1 MENDSVRYS
10 RAGDVFHYRWA
21 ARRCI
26 RMLHP
31 KSSVKCIVI
40 EGSKENE
47 VTGENVIDVA
57 EYTEDAEGYD
67 KKITYFQL
75 KHTTQRVDQPFTL
88 SGLKDTIEG
97 FAKRFLA
104 LLSTDDNKYEFGTV
118 RFSVITNREIADS
131 FKEEI
136 SLIKNGSKAG
146 KQFQETLEKYTE
158 LQDVRLQEFCNSLD
172 LIDGEGDYIAQRGEL
187 HTEIS
192 AFLAGAV
199 DNAQIDSLIALIQDK
214 ALPDNKGEIIREDI
228 LKCFKVTSERDL
240 FPAPMEFEKSRNFI
254 KREQHKILLSSVLE
268 TSTPV
273 IIHAGGG
280 VGKSVFSRQLA
291 ESLPTGSLGIV
302 YDCFGSGKYRNRSE
316 SRHRHRD
323 ALVQIANEI
332 ALHDL
337 LCEILIPLSTDLDD
351 AILRAFLSRLK
362 TASTAIRKVDKDA
375 VLAILID
382 AADNAEMAAKE
393 FSESCF
399 AHQLLREEVPE
410 GCRII
415 ILCRT
420 ERIDLL
426 KPLSTVRQIELK
438 PFSQS
443 ETVIHLREHFP
454 SATDIDGLE
463 FHRLT
468 GGNPRVQANALSIH
482 HNTVS
487 DVLAGL
493 GPSGATVEEQIAA
506 QLESAIS
513 TIKDKLPTDFQIHI
527 NAICLGLANLTPFI
541 PINVLATAAQV
552 EVSTVVSFVADL
564 GRPLWISENSVQFRD
579 EPTETWFRERFSASK
594 QQIESYI
601 MSLKPL
607 ASEFSYVAQ
616 VLPSLLLQSENYD
629 ELISLAL
636 SDDYLPQDSPIDER
650 NIRVYRLQFAFKAA
664 LKQKKYA
671 DAAKLALR
679 AGEEVAG
686 DKRQLELLIQNV
698 DLIAPLQSPQRVQE
712 LALRR
717 MLRGSWDG
725 SANVYSAALLSYVE
739 EFKGEARGFL
749 RSASNWLKLYLEER
763 SKNEDKIHSEKQL
776 KEDDIVEMAVAHFHL
791 YGASKLVDFI
801 WGWQPPE
808 VVFQIT
814 CLFIKRLID
823 AGNFTAV
830 DEISQLGCRN
840 QYLMVAIADEL
851 MAVGKFPSTDAM
863 RQCLS
868 LLAHKRVRIP
878 KPTEYRREQR
888 FTSAIISFAE
898 ASSAIGLSQTQILRV
913 LNHYLPQRGFGLVS
927 YKHYDGERH
936 IFLRVT
942 AFRCAISGDF
952 APNINALIPQKLLED
967 EKKYRQD
974 IEDCKQ
980 IIEGMLPWYL
990 IRARILLASVEN
1002 LEIAFQHADR
1012 LSKKLLLWRYEQH
1025 DHLLSEIARVRFESL
1040 ALKKPCDRS
1049 EKGHRIVQLFDNEY
1063 KLSLQDHLS
1072 AVRAAYRLEHLSEI
1086 RSQLEQSCYEMV
1098 VSVSNEG
1105 LETKAE
1111 NYIALARAVLPV
1123 SPADAAAYFNCAIEA
1138 VSMFGDELVDRWKAV
1153 VAMAKR
1159 SAEGGGSSPEIAY
1172 RFIRCAELVGDS
1184 VAREKHWS
1192 RNEAIQV
1199 CAKLCPSS
1207 AFATL
1212 SRWRDRDVGWFE
1224 GQLLAVARE
1233 AVRSKIIEPLVGW
1246 SLSAFSWDY
1255 DGYDEFVA
1263 LCIET
1268 ESDKTRRQYI
1278 LDTAVRDLRLNEASE
1293 SIWHNLK
1300 RVSDRFS
1307 LKNKDL
1313 QQVLD
1318 FYAEHPQRSD
1328 REKASQISQI
1338 DERKESISIDWKEV
1352 FGDLK
1357 LTKSMEIS
1365 AAIDRF
1371 NALPHPRSHEVF
1383 WQEVFKRIPESQAS
1397 ELLLALPNVEKADLY
1412 DMEYA
1417 LSNFPDTYRQKI
1429 SVKKSWNNV
1438 LSLIAQRFA
1447 YKFTNYYLKQ
1457 YFFEKIKPDD
1467 SALSSIYK
1475 GVLQGL
1481 SESCNIVDAST
1492 LFGFSEIVSSF
1503 ISPQDAGALLEF
1515 ALSRFEIQIDR
1526 EYADGH
1532 WDKWLLPPDN
1542 ISGAFTGFI
1551 WAALG
1556 SPRSAVRWQAAHCV
1570 RRLAEA
1576 GCDREIDGLIE
1587 WMKRDCVNAFGSHV
1601 FPFYNLHARLYL
1613 LIALARIA
1621 IDSPEKLRRYHSIF
1635 ADLALDG
1642 LPHILIQK
1650 FAAEIALS
1658 LEAAFPETYDSG
1670 VTEKLRQ
1677 VGISQIPVKEIDGY
1691 RENFEETPWHTR
1703 GEVDRNLKLH
1713 FSWDLE
1719 HYWFE
1724 PLGRVFGIPENQVE
1738 ELAREVVLK
1747 EWDIEIKDE
1756 SIHDPRENLWHSHRY
1771 ERETWHSH
1779 GSYPRTDDYSFYI
1792 SYHAMLSVAAKLL
1805 LEMPVIDEYNWC
1817 DDQWTDWFQRHT
1829 LTRSDRLW
1837 LADRRD
1843 PPPLKRRA
1851 WLQDKITEN
1860 WRQEIRSDD
1869 FLDGLLIEHNG
1880 KTWLNVR
1887 GSWSDRNG
1895 EPQESFHV
1903 TSALV
1908 SSETSESLLNAL
1920 STCVDPYDFKLP
1932 AYQEEEMEFNE
1943 FPFELQ
1949 GWIWR
1954 GSQDN
1959 RLDATDPYAGEID
1972 YPPYRIG
1979 NSIIERLR
1987 LSVDLERRKWFMPG
2001 TAKESL
2007 VCELWSSSEREH
2019 SEESRRHGIRMSAS
2033 LEFLKILCSTLDRD
2047 LIVEVQIQ
2055 RRFCR
2060 SSYYTRSNDDG
2071 EYSTPNSK
2079 IYILSADG
2087 KLRDTGTCYQLR

>member
-1 MENDSVRYS
+1 MENDLVRYS

-21 ARRCI
+21 ARRCL

-31 KSSVKCIVI
+31 KSSVKYIVI
-40 EGSKENE
+40 EGSKENK
-47 VTGENVIDVA
+47 VAGEYVIDVA
-57 EYTEDAEGYD
+57 EYTEDAQGYD

-75 KHTTQRVDQPFTL
+75 KHTTQRVDEPFTL

-97 FAKRFLA
+97 FAKRFSA
-104 LLSTDDNKYEFGTV
+104 LLSRDDNTDEFGLV
-118 RFSVITNREIADS
+118 RFSVITNRKVADS

-136 SLIKNGSKAG
+136 SSIKNGSQAG
-146 KQFQETLEKYTE
+146 TQFKETLEKYTQ
-158 LQDVRLQEFCNSLD
+158 LKDARLQEFCNSID
-172 LIDGEGDYIAQRGEL
+172 LIDGEGDYLAQRHEL

-192 AFLAGAV
+192 ALLAGAV
-199 DNAQIDSLIALIQDK
+199 DNAQIDSLIALVQDK
-214 ALPDNKGEIIREDI
+214 ALPNNNGEIIREDI
-228 LKCFKVTSERDL
+228 LKRLGVTSERDL
-240 FPAPMEFEKSRNFI
+240 FPAPQELEKFKNFI
-254 KREQHKILLSSVLE
+254 KREQHEILLNSVLE
-268 TSTPV
+268 ASTPV

-332 ALHDL
+332 ALHG
-337 LCEILIPLSTDLDD
+337 LCEILIPRSTDLDD

-362 TASTAIRKVDKDA
+362 TAATAIKKVDKDA

-410 GCRII
+410 GCRIVT
-415 ILCRT
+415 LCRT
-420 ERIDLL
+420 ERIHLL
-426 KPLSTVRQIELK
+426 EPLSTVRQIELK
-438 PFSQS
+438 PFSQA
-443 ETVIHLREHFP
+443 ETVVHLREHFP

-487 DVLAGL
+487 DVLADL

-513 TIKDKLPTDFQIHI
+513 TIKNKLPTDFQRHI

-541 PINVLATAAQV
+541 PINLLATAAEV

-594 QQIESYI
+594 QQIASYI

-636 SDDYLPQDSPIDER
+636 SDDYLPEDSPIDER

-664 LKQKKYA
+664 LKQKRYA

-686 DKRQLELLIQNV
+686 DKRQLELLTQNV
-698 DLIAPLQSPQRVQE
+698 DLIAPLQSLQRVQE
-712 LALRR
+712 LAFRR
-717 MLRGSWDG
+717 MLRGNWDG
-725 SANVYSAALLSYVE
+725 SANVYSASLLSSVE
-739 EFKGEARGFL
+739 DLKGEARGFL
-749 RSASNWLKLYLEER
+749 RSASNWLRLYFEDR
-763 SKNEDKIHSEKQL
+763 SKNEDKIHSEEHL
-776 KEDDIVEMAVAHFHL
+776 KEDEIVEMAVAHFHL
-791 YGASKLVDFI
+791 YGARKLVDFI
-801 WGWQPPE
+801 LGWQPPE

-814 CLFIKRLID
+814 RLFIKRLID

-840 QYLMVAIADEL
+840 QYLMLAIADEL
-851 MAVGKFPSTDAM
+851 MAVGKFPSRDAM
-863 RQCLS
+863 QQCLS
-868 LLAHKRVRIP
+868 LLTHKRVRIP
-878 KPTEYRREQR
+878 KPAEYWNEQR
-888 FTSAIISFAE
+888 FTSAIVSFAE

-927 YKHYDGERH
+927 YKHYDGKRH

-942 AFRCAISGDF
+942 ALRCAISGDF
-952 APNINALIPQKLLED
+952 APDINALIPQKLLED

-974 IEDCKQ
+974 IEDWKQ

-1002 LEIAFQHADR
+1002 LEIAFQDADR
-1012 LSKKLLLWRYEQH
+1012 LSKKLLLWRYGQH

-1049 EKGHRIVQLFDNEY
+1049 EKGHTIVQLFDNEY

-1184 VAREKHWS
+1184 VAREKHWN
-1192 RNEAIQV
+1192 RNEVIQV

-1224 GQLLAVARE
+1224 GQLLALARE
-1233 AVRSKIIEPLVGW
+1233 AVRSKIIEPSVGW

-1293 SIWHNLK
+1293 NIWHNLK
-1300 RVSDRFS
+1300 RVSEKFS
-1307 LKNKDL
+1307 LQNKDI

-1328 REKASQISQI
+1328 REKASQISHI
-1338 DERKESISIDWKEV
+1338 DERKESISIDWKDV
-1352 FGDLK
+1352 FGDLR

-1371 NALPHPRSHEVF
+1371 NALPHPRSHKVF

-1412 DMEYA
+1412 DIEYA

-1429 SVKKSWNNV
+1429 SVKKSWDKV
-1438 LSLIAQRFA
+1438 LSSIAQRFA
-1447 YKFTNYYLKQ
+1447 YKFTNSYRRQ
-1457 YFFEKIKPDD
+1457 EFFEKIKPDD
-1467 SALSSIYK
+1467 SVLSSIYK
-1475 GVLQGL
+1475 AVIQGL
-1481 SESCNIVDAST
+1481 SESCNLVDASA

-1503 ISPQDAGALLEF
+1503 ISPQEADELLEF

-1576 GCDREIDGLIE
+1576 SCDREIDGLIE

-1621 IDSPEKLRRYHSIF
+1621 IDSPQKLRRYHSIF

-1642 LPHILIQK
+1642 LPHVLIQK
-1650 FAAEIALS
+1650 FASDIALS
-1658 LEAAFPETYDSG
+1658 IEAAFPETYDSG

-1677 VGISQIPVKEIDGY
+1677 VGISQMPVKEIDGY
-1691 RENFEETPWHTR
+1691 KENSEETPWHNR
-1703 GEVDRNLKLH
+1703 GEVDLNLKLH
-1713 FSWDLE
+1713 FSWDFE
-1719 HYWFE
+1719 RYWFE
-1724 PLGRVFGIPENQVE
+1724 PLGRVFGIPGNQVE
-1738 ELAREVVLK
+1738 ELAREVVK
-1747 EWDIEIKDE
+1747 KWNIEIKDE

-1771 ERETWHSH
+1771 ERETSHSH

-1817 DDQWTDWFQRHT
+1817 DDEWNDWLQRHT
-1829 LTRSDRLW
+1829 LTRFDGQW
-1837 LADRRD
+1837 LADGRDAAPLERRS
-1843 PPPLKRRA
+1843 
-1851 WLQDKITEN
+1851 WLLEKTTEN
-1860 WRQEIRSDD
+1860 WRQELKPDD
-1869 FLDGLLIEHNG
+1869 FLDCLLTQRNR

-1887 GSWSDRNG
+1887 GSWSDNDNQR
-1895 EPQESFHV
+1895 QENIYIASV
-1903 TSALV
+1903 LV
-1908 SSETSESLLNAL
+1908 SQDTSQSLLNAL
-1920 STCVDPYDFKLP
+1920 SSCLNPHDFKLP
-1932 AYQEEEMEFNE
+1932 AYQEEGMEFNE
-1943 FPFELQ
+1943 SPFELQ
-1949 GWIWR
+1949 GWICR
-1954 GSQDN
+1954 SSENEGIDV
-1959 RLDATDPYAGEID
+1959 ADPHAGKIN
-1972 YPPYRIG
+1972 YPPYKIAD
-1979 NSIIERLR
+1979 SIVERLR
-1987 LSVDLERRKWFMPG
+1987 LSVDLEQRNWYMPN
-2001 TAKESL
+2001 TSEESL
-2007 VCELWSSSEREH
+2007 VCDLWKLSDKYNQ
-2019 SEESRRHGIRMSAS
+2019 EEVPRHGIRMSAS